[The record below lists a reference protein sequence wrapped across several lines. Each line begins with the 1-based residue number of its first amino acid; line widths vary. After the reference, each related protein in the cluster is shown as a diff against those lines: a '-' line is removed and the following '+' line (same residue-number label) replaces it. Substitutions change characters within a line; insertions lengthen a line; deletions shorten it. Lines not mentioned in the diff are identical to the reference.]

1 MFCDIIDL
9 LQGERKFEVSVM
21 LKAGYF
27 IPSFSID
34 KEKVMCYLK

>member
-1 MFCDIIDL
+1 
-9 LQGERKFEVSVM
+9 M

-34 KEKVMCYLK
+34 KEKVMCYLKQSNILPIGGRNEFKGSNQK